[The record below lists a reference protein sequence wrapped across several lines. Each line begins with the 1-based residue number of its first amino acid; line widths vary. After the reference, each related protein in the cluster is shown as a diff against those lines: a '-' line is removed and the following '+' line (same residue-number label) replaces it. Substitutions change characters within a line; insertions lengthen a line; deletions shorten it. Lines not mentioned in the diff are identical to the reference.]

1 LPERDDEGKGAIG
14 VMDASGGGPAANGN
28 RGGTSVSDLLLGI
41 VDDARTIARQEVL
54 LARQELTEGLAQA
67 AKASGMLIAAGVV
80 AVFAVAFLL
89 TTLAWGLVGLGLPEW
104 AGFGIVT
111 LVLLLV
117 VTVLALLGVRRLK
130 RMNLAPA
137 RAQAELE
144 GTVQHLRSEAQT
156 TAGVVQA
163 ELRTTVEEA
172 RTEARNLSE
181 RLRGQTNGYTEQ
193 ARAGVRR
200 RVEEARRR
208 RGDDVGGDRA

>member
-1 LPERDDEGKGAIG
+1 
-14 VMDASGGGPAANGN
+14 MDASGGGPAAKGN
-28 RGGTSVSDLLLGI
+28 RDGTSVSELLLGI

-54 LARQELTEGLAQA
+54 LARQELTEGLTQVAS
-67 AKASGMLIAAGVV
+67 ASGMLVAAGVV

-111 LVLLLV
+111 LLLLLV
-117 VTVLALLGVRRLK
+117 VGVLAWLGVRRLK
-130 RMNLAPA
+130 RANLTPA

-144 GTVQHLRSEAQT
+144 GAVQTLRSEAQT

-172 RTEARNLSE
+172 RTEARSMPE
-181 RLRGQTNGYTEQ
+181 RLRVQANGYAEQ
-193 ARAGVRR
+193 VRAGARH

-208 RGDDVGGDRA
+208 RGDDVGGDRP